1 MIKCNLERHICVKL
15 VYVYDPNV
23 VQESLL
29 GSRAVLGCRGESLS
43 LLLPPSPALKL
54 LYLSPLSLP
63 PSPPYYPSLTLYTPS
78 LPLPFP
84 AFLYTKMLFFIR
96 ARNAESGKWSQ
107 SRKKRRGVEGEGARS
122 EIRDSASFF
131 RNRFTFN

>member
-1 MIKCNLERHICVKL
+1 MSNSRTCMIQMLCKSHCLGPELCWVAE
-15 VYVYDPNV
+15 
-23 VQESLL
+23 ESH
-29 GSRAVLGCRGESLS
+29 SVSS
-43 LLLPPSPALKL
+43 F
-54 LYLSPLSLP
+54 SLP
-63 PSPPYYPSLTLYTPS
+63 CPKVALSFSSVPSSSFPPPLHYPSLTLYTPS

>member
-63 PSPPYYPSLTLYTPS
+63 P
-78 LPLPFP
+78 PLPIP
-84 AFLYTKMLFFIR
+84 YTVYPLPPTPLSCFFIYE
-96 ARNAESGKWSQ
+96 NAFFYPCAECGIREMESVE
-107 SRKKRRGVEGEGARS
+107 KKEEGGRRGGG
-122 EIRDSASFF
+122 
-131 RNRFTFN
+131 